1 MQRVSVL
8 CVGKL
13 KEKFY
18 IDAAAEY
25 SKRLQR
31 HCKFDLIE
39 LPEVRL
45 GENPSRAEIDRAL
58 KTEAAAIREKI
69 GSGAAVVAMCVEG
82 KGCDSVA
89 LSEKLQQFA
98 LNGKSR
104 VVFLIGGSFGLDE
117 GLKKEADWRLSM
129 SAMTFPHHL
138 ARIMVLEQLYRAEAI
153 QAGSKYHK

>member
-8 CVGKL
+8 SVGKL

-31 HCKFDLIE
+31 PCKFDLIE
-39 LPEVRL
+39 LPEVRV
-45 GENPSRAEIDRAL
+45 GDNPSRAEIDRAL

-89 LSEKLQQFA
+89 LREKWQQCA
-98 LNGKSR
+98 LNVKKG
-104 VVFLIGGSFGLDE
+104 VVLLIGGSFGLDE

-138 ARIMVLEQLYRAEAI
+138 ARVMLLEQIYRAYQIAEGTA
-153 QAGSKYHK
+153 YHK

>member
-45 GENPSRAEIDRAL
+45 GDNPSRAEIDRAL
-58 KTEAAAIREKI
+58 KAEAAAIREKI

-89 LSEKLQQFA
+89 LSEKMQQFA
-98 LNGKSR
+98 LNGKKG
-104 VVFLIGGSFGLDE
+104 VVFLIGGSVGLDE

-138 ARIMVLEQLYRAEAI
+138 ARVMVLEQIYRAYQIAEGTA
-153 QAGSKYHK
+153 YHK

>member
-18 IDAAAEY
+18 MDAAAEY

-45 GENPSRAEIDRAL
+45 GDNPSRAEIDRAL

-82 KGCDSVA
+82 KSCDSVA
-89 LSEKLQQFA
+89 LSGILQQFA
-98 LNGKSR
+98 LHG
-104 VVFLIGGSFGLDE
+104 
-117 GLKKEADWRLSM
+117 
-129 SAMTFPHHL
+129 
-138 ARIMVLEQLYRAEAI
+138 
-153 QAGSKYHK
+153 

>member
-31 HCKFDLIE
+31 HCKFNLIE

-69 GSGAAVVAMCVEG
+69 GSGGAVVAMCVEG

-89 LSEKLQQFA
+89 LSGKLQQFA

-117 GLKKEADWRLSM
+117 ELKKEADWRLSM

-138 ARIMVLEQLYRAEAI
+138 ARVMLLEQIYRAYQIAEGTA
-153 QAGSKYHK
+153 YHK